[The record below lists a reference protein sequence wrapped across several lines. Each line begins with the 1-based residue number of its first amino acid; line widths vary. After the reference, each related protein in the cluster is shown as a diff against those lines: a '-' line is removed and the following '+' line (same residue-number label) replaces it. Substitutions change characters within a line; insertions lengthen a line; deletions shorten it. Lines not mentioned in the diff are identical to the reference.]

1 MKKNYITP
9 EINVIQP
16 EALLCSGGLVTTSVF
31 KGSTKGECISKFGVV
46 NGDATKTDAEYKDLW
61 GESNSG
67 KWGDD

>member
-16 EALLCSGGLVTTSVF
+16 ESLLCNGGFMVASVR
-31 KGSTKGECISKFGVV
+31 TNGECIGNFDVV
-46 NGDATKTDAEYKDLW
+46 NEDVTKTGDDYKGLW
-61 GESNSG
+61 GNSD

>member
-9 EINVIQP
+9 EINVIQ
-16 EALLCSGGLVTTSVF
+16 LDTLCAGTFMVASVLKSDGEF
-31 KGSTKGECISKFGVV
+31 VSTFGVL
-46 NGDATKTDAEYKDLW
+46 NEDRTTTEEEYKGLW

>member
-9 EINVIQP
+9 EIKVIQL
-16 EALLCSGGLVTTSVF
+16 EALLCNGGMNIASVHRADL
-31 KGSTKGECISKFGVV
+31 KGECIGNFDVK
-46 NGDATKTDAEYKDLW
+46 DEQTTKTDYKELW

>member
-16 EALLCSGGLVTTSVF
+16 ESLLCSLVTTSVF
-31 KGSTKGECISKFGVV
+31 QESTKGECIGKFDVV
-46 NGDATKTDAEYKDLW
+46 NEDVTKGNDYEGGLW

-67 KWGDD
+67 KWGND

>member
-9 EINVIQP
+9 EINVIQL
-16 EALLCSGGLVTTSVF
+16 EALCNGNIVTASVL
-31 KGSTKGECISKFGVV
+31 STKGECISNFDVV
-46 NGDATKTDAEYKDLW
+46 NEKDTKATEEYKGLW

>member
-9 EINVIQP
+9 EINEIQL
-16 EALLCSGGLVTTSVF
+16 EALCDGGIGQASVHRE
-31 KGSTKGECISKFGVV
+31 SLDNECISKFDVV
-46 NGDATKTDAEYKDLW
+46 NEDVTKTDTKYKDLW

>member
-16 EALLCSGGLVTTSVF
+16 ESLLCNGGFMTASVYT
-31 KGSTKGECISKFGVV
+31 GSTEGERISDFEVV
-46 NGDATKTDAEYKDLW
+46 NEENSKNLDLW
-61 GESNSG
+61 GSD

>member
-9 EINVIQP
+9 EINVIQF
-16 EALLCSGGLVTTSVF
+16 EALCNGGLATCSVY
-31 KGSTKGECISKFGVV
+31 KGQISDKSFSNFDVV
-46 NGDATKTDAEYKDLW
+46 NEDATKTGDEYKGLW

>member
-16 EALLCSGGLVTTSVF
+16 ESLLCSFMTASVCQGRIDGERIGNF
-31 KGSTKGECISKFGVV
+31 EVVNEDVTKGNDYEG
-46 NGDATKTDAEYKDLW
+46 GLW

-67 KWGDD
+67 KWGND

>member
-16 EALLCSGGLVTTSVF
+16 ESLLCSFVSASVN
-31 KGSTKGECISKFGVV
+31 STNGECIDKFDVV
-46 NGDATKTDAEYKDLW
+46 NEDVTKGNEYEGLW
-61 GESNSG
+61 GSD

>member
-9 EINVIQP
+9 EINEIQL
-16 EALLCSGGLVTTSVF
+16 EALCSGDMNTASVH
-31 KGSTKGECISKFGVV
+31 KADLKGECISNFDVV

-67 KWGDD
+67 NWGDD

>member
-9 EINVIQP
+9 EINVIQL
-16 EALLCSGGLVTTSVF
+16 EALCGGGMNNATVHRADLT
-31 KGSTKGECISKFGVV
+31 GECISNFDVV
-46 NGDATKTDAEYKDLW
+46 NEKDTKTDTKYKDLW